1 MNQNQDLKM
10 QLLKQFGICDQP
22 KTIDF
27 CREAYKFLIEGDTMK
42 LVGYDENG
50 TPIIEKTSFSPYDTT
65 PKEITAVDLGLPSG
79 TLWADRNLGAKS
91 PSDYG
96 AFVSWGNTDL
106 HFPDKGDVDWGDNDN
121 AFRDYEFNSEE
132 YEDSPG
138 AKLTGDI
145 DLEHDAAHV
154 NLGGD
159 WRMPTEDQF
168 KELVA
173 NCDWIRSTVNGV
185 NGYLVVSKI
194 NKASL
199 FFACSG
205 NGYGSSW
212 SNRGSNGYYWSASFY
227 SARSARSLIFY
238 SGGVYPQ
245 NYNLRYNGFAVRPV
259 QNIVTKK

>member
-10 QLLKQFGICDQP
+10 QLLKQFGIYDEP
-22 KTIDF
+22 KSIDF
-27 CREAYKFLIEGDTMK
+27 CREAYKFLIEGDVMK
-42 LVGYDENG
+42 VIGVDAKTGE
-50 TPIIEKTSFSPYDTT
+50 PIIERMAPELSYGTETK
-65 PKEITAVDLGLPSG
+65 AVDLGLPSG

-132 YEDSPG
+132 YKDSPG

-159 WRMPTEDQF
+159 WRIPTEDQF

-194 NKASL
+194 NKASI

-205 NGYGSSW
+205 YGLGSSW
-212 SNRGSNGYYWSASFY
+212 GHRGSNAHYWSASFG
-227 SARSARSLIFY
+227 SAVSARSLSFR

-245 NYNLRYNGFAVRPV
+245 SGSLRCYGFAVRPV

>member
-27 CREAYKFLIEGDTMK
+27 CREAYKFLIEGDILK
-42 LVGYDENG
+42 VVGCDKDG
-50 TPIIEKTSFSPYDTT
+50 SPVIERTSYSPYESV
-65 PKEITAVDLGLPSG
+65 PKEITAVDLGLQSG

-121 AFRDYEFNSEE
+121 AFKDYEFSSDE
-132 YEDSPG
+132 YEDTPG
-138 AKLTGDI
+138 AKLKGDI

-194 NKASL
+194 NKASI

-205 NGYGSSW
+205 YGNGSSW
-212 SNRGSNGYYWSASFY
+212 YNRGSSGYYWSSSFS
-227 SARSARSLIFY
+227 SARYAYYLYFS
-238 SGGVYPQ
+238 SGGVCPQ
-245 NYNLRYNGFAVRPV
+245 DSNGRYGGFPVRPV
-259 QNIVTKK
+259 QNIVTQE

>member
-10 QLLKQFGICDQP
+10 QLLKQFGISDEP

-27 CREAYKFLIEGDTMK
+27 CREAYKFLVEGDTMMLK
-42 LVGYDENG
+42 GVNTVTGEVIVERVPL
-50 TPIIEKTSFSPYDTT
+50 TPTHSKVV
-65 PKEITAVDLGLPSG
+65 AVDLGLPSG

-121 AFRDYEFNSEE
+121 AFKDYEFSSDE
-132 YEDSPG
+132 YDNTPG
-138 AKLTGDI
+138 AKLTEDI

-159 WRMPTEDQF
+159 WRMPTKEQF
-168 KELVA
+168 QELYD
-173 NCDWIRSTVNGV
+173 NCKWIRSTVNGV

-205 NGYGSSW
+205 NGSGSSW
-212 SNRGSNGYYWSASFY
+212 SSRGSYGFYWSASFL
-227 SARSARSLIFY
+227 SAVGARSLYFY
-238 SGGVYPQ
+238 SGGVLPQ
-245 NYNLRYNGFAVRPV
+245 SNYYRYYGFAGRPV

>member
-96 AFVSWGNTDL
+96 AFVSWGNTTL
-106 HFPDKGDVDWGDNDN
+106 HFPEKGEVDWGDNDE
-121 AFRDYEFNSEE
+121 AFKDYKFTFDE
-132 YEDSPG
+132 YNDTPG

-145 DLEHDAAHV
+145 DLEHDAAHA

-159 WRMPTEDQF
+159 WRMPTKEQF
-168 KELVA
+168 QELYD
-173 NCDWIRSTVNGV
+173 NCKWIRATVNGV

-194 NKASL
+194 NKASI

-205 NGYGSSW
+205 YGYGSSW
-212 SNRGSNGYYWSASFY
+212 GGRGSHGGFWSASFV
-227 SARSARSLIFY
+227 SAVYARFLYFN
-238 SGGVYPQ
+238 SGGVNPQ
-245 NYNLRYNGFAVRPV
+245 DGSNRFNGFAVRPV
-259 QNIVTKK
+259 QNIVTEK